1 MAITLSYPDG
11 GMLVT
16 GGTGRVGKG
25 IVRRLADAGVPIVF
39 TYRGNAGDARAT
51 AAELCDAGHRVW
63 AQQMDMTDSGSIQ
76 AALERVVGECGAI
89 HGVALGAG
97 QQVRFDKIADFPL
110 DYVENFL
117 NVDALGYYR
126 VFHAAIPM
134 LRASGGSITTCTTMA
149 TRRVI
154 AYDGISPFSKGS
166 IDALIRQ
173 VAAEEAEHRIRCNG
187 VAIGWVEDR
196 SIEEVRAWAGPKPEQ
211 PPRDE
216 GERISVLMHQLF
228 DLAKLGRPVT
238 SEEAGNTFAFLA
250 SNEARHLTG
259 QTLDL
264 DAGCLL

>member
-1 MAITLSYPDG
+1 MAITLSYPEG

-25 IVRRLADAGVPIVF
+25 IVRRLAEAGVPLVF
-39 TYRGNAGDARAT
+39 TYRGNKAEAEAMVEALRA
-51 AAELCDAGHRVW
+51 AGHRVW
-63 AQQMDMTDSGSIQ
+63 TQQMEMTDSGAIQ
-76 AALERVVGECGAI
+76 AALDRVIAECGTI
-89 HGVALGAG
+89 HGIACGAG
-97 QQVRFDKIADFPL
+97 WQVKFDKIADFPI
-110 DYVENFL
+110 DYVERFVNA
-117 NVDALGYYR
+117 DALGYYR

-134 LRASGGSITTCTTMA
+134 LRARGGGTITTCTTMA

-154 AYDGISPFSKGS
+154 DYDGVSPFSKAS

-173 VAAEEAEHRIRCNG
+173 VAAEEAPAGIRCNG

-196 SIEEVRAWAGPKPEQ
+196 SIDQAKVDYGPKPENPQ
-211 PPRDE
+211 TEDE
-216 GERISVLMHQLF
+216 RVSALMHQLF
-228 DLAKLGRPVT
+228 TLASMKRPVT